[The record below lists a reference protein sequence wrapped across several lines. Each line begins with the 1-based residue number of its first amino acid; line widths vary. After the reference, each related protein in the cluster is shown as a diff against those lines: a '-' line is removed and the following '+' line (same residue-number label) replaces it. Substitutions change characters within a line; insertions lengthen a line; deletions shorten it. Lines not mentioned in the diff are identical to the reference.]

1 MTDFA
6 PSIFIFV
13 ALSCEAKPL
22 IQAWRLKK
30 QTQKQAF
37 AIYRNAE
44 TVVVVGGIGKV
55 AMAGAVAYTM
65 AQFPEIVQPIMLN
78 LGIAGHRRQAVGSCI
93 LVDKITDV
101 ETQRRFYP
109 QMAFD
114 VSCPSLPLKTL
125 SKADSSYADDSLS
138 DMEASAFYEIAVKF
152 SSSELIHCVKVVSDN
167 AESPLEAVNEEAV
180 MGWIYTS
187 LHSIENVLAGLT
199 RLRGALPLTNTAIY
213 SRLLERFHFTAT
225 NAAKLQAMLN
235 RWQILNR
242 DQTLSLFEIDA
253 GNARE
258 LLAWLESQLEKKQ
271 YYL

>member
-1 MTDFA
+1 
-6 PSIFIFV
+6 
-13 ALSCEAKPL
+13 
-22 IQAWRLKK
+22 
-30 QTQKQAF
+30 
-37 AIYRNAE
+37 
-44 TVVVVGGIGKV
+44 
-55 AMAGAVAYTM
+55 
-65 AQFPEIVQPIMLN
+65 
-78 LGIAGHRRQAVGSCI
+78 
-93 LVDKITDV
+93 
-101 ETQRRFYP
+101 
-109 QMAFD
+109 
-114 VSCPSLPLKTL
+114 
-125 SKADSSYADDSLS
+125 
-138 DMEASAFYEIAVKF
+138 
-152 SSSELIHCVKVVSDN
+152 VVSDN

-225 NAAKLQAMLN
+225 NADKLQAMLN